1 MISIM
6 AIGTLSQQH
15 VLDEKIAKYKTEE
28 VSHRG
33 AQISSLD
40 EIRDEPLPVTTNPIC
55 IASLALVFFCRPFL
69 FCRGRSKVS
78 YMTRLEGACW
88 RVTSNH
94 PRTTLIRGYF
104 QTGSK
109 NSGGNLWLL
118 LRPRL
123 GLSTFPAQERQMP
136 MAGSPT
142 ITNNTISESSS
153 HGEFSAENRF

>member
-1 MISIM
+1 MVHMYHSRKSLRSSRNDLRSLM
-6 AIGTLSQQH
+6 PKRFPT
-15 VLDEKIAKYKTEE
+15 
-28 VSHRG
+28 
-33 AQISSLD
+33 QI
-40 EIRDEPLPVTTNPIC
+40 IC

-69 FCRGRSKVS
+69 FRRGRSKVS

-123 GLSTFPAQERQMP
+123 GLSTFSAQERQLNISAP
-136 MAGSPT
+136 SKQKSTKSGIINNNNPE
-142 ITNNTISESSS
+142 TNCVFMG
-153 HGEFSAENRF
+153 HGQNPCHIRARG